1 MIGSGMMK
9 DSFAKAYNKLVQ
21 RYNKQGYLIED
32 DFIAITEKLDIP
44 LIRLSEL
51 QERLYDD
58 GIELSHSDGKKPTK
72 LKRKSKFEETVSAK
86 QPETINE
93 IDKSK
98 SSKYDSF
105 YDSLDKFDAQTVRNL
120 FLHDFSKSKI
130 QSSYMPV
137 FVLAFFENL
146 NSIGAVSF
154 DKIVN
159 YFKNYYLSR
168 KNKGLVVERNDS
180 IFVKKEPSEKEIRRL
195 ILFNPMGRSCL
206 RKYFKYDKTEDV
218 VIINP
223 ILWRSLSLADWNLI
237 INESN
242 RLLKDYYNKMVR

>member
-1 MIGSGMMK
+1 M
-9 DSFAKAYNKLVQ
+9 
-21 RYNKQGYLIED
+21 
-32 DFIAITEKLDIP
+32 
-44 LIRLSEL
+44 
-51 QERLYDD
+51 
-58 GIELSHSDGKKPTK
+58 
-72 LKRKSKFEETVSAK
+72 
-86 QPETINE
+86 
-93 IDKSK
+93 
-98 SSKYDSF
+98 
-105 YDSLDKFDAQTVRNL
+105 
-120 FLHDFSKSKI
+120 
-130 QSSYMPV
+130 

-180 IFVKKEPSEKEIRRL
+180 IFVKKEQSEKEIRRLILWL